1 MKHFNLK
8 LTAVLFLL
16 VPFIALSQNADV
28 NKLFDK
34 YSGEEGFTSVD
45 VSAGLF
51 ELFAEIDSDDP
62 EFDDFQNAL
71 KGLESL
77 RLLQYSVKEEN
88 GNIEEMNTFYKDIKS
103 TVPFDE
109 FKELMIIRDKD
120 ANVNFYAKSEKQIV
134 KEMVMIV
141 ESPDEVVL
149 LSLFGDL
156 DLNYIGKLGSAMNMG
171 GMKYLGNMHHDKQ
184 TKNN

>member
-1 MKHFNLK
+1 MVF
-8 LTAVLFLL
+8 T
-16 VPFIALSQNADV
+16 QNSEV
-28 NKLFDK
+28 GKLFDK

-88 GNIEEMNTFYKDIKS
+88 GNVDEMNKFYKDIQGNI
-103 TVPFDE
+103 PFDE
-109 FKELMIIRDKD
+109 FKELMIIKDKD
-120 ANVNFYAKSEKQIV
+120 SNVNFYAKSDKNII

-141 ESPDEVVL
+141 EGPDEVVL

-156 DLNYIGKLGSAMNMG
+156 DLNYIGKLGTAMNMG
-171 GMKYLGNMHHDKQ
+171 GMHYLGNIHHD
-184 TKNN
+184 ND

>member
-1 MKHFNLK
+1 MKRNFLK
-8 LTAVLFLL
+8 LSAILFLL
-16 VPFIALSQNADV
+16 VPFFALSQNNEV
-28 NKLFDK
+28 SKIFDK

-88 GNIEEMNTFYKDIKS
+88 GNVDEMNKFYKDIQGNI
-103 TVPFDE
+103 PFDE
-109 FKELMIIRDKD
+109 FKELMIIKDKD
-120 ANVNFYAKSEKQIV
+120 SNVNFYAKSDKNII
-134 KEMVMIV
+134 KEMVMVV
-141 ESPDEVVL
+141 EGPDEVVL

-171 GMKYLGNMHHDKQ
+171 GMHYLGNIHHD
-184 TKNN
+184 ND

>member
-1 MKHFNLK
+1 MKRNILK
-8 LTAVLFLL
+8 LSVIVFLL
-16 VPFIALSQNADV
+16 VPFLALSQNSEV
-28 NKLFDK
+28 GKLFDK

-88 GNIEEMNTFYKDIKS
+88 GNVDEMNKFYKDIQGNI
-103 TVPFDE
+103 PFDE
-109 FKELMIIRDKD
+109 FKELMIIKDKD
-120 ANVNFYAKSEKQIV
+120 SNVNFYAKSNKSII

-141 ESPDEVVL
+141 EGPDEVVL

-156 DLNYIGKLGSAMNMG
+156 DLNYIGKLGTAMNMG
-171 GMKYLGNMHHDKQ
+171 GMHYLGNIHNDKD
-184 TKNN
+184 